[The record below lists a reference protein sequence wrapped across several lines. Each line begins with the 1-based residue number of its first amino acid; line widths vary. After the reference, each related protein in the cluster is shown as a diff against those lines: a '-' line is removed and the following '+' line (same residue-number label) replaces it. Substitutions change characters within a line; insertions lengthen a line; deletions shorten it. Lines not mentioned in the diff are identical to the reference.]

1 MTLYEMLLYF
11 FIYGILGWCTE
22 VAFAAAKERRFVNR
36 GFLNGPICPIYG
48 VGVVTVTAFLD
59 PLRDQWV
66 LLYLASTI
74 LVTLIE
80 GLTGFV
86 LDRLFHHKWWD
97 YTGMP
102 FNIGGYV
109 CLVFSLV
116 WGVACVTIVKVI
128 HPVVRDL
135 CLLLPH
141 VLGILIL
148 TGCVCAMAADL
159 LVTVNSILKWNRQ
172 LDALDKIAAD
182 LRELPQVLVADMRE
196 ELRKGNRSILSGRL
210 EEMIRDRLEKKEQ
223 IMLFLN
229 RRGYAGFVSCRAC
242 GYVVK
247 CPHCDVSLSA
257 HRNGRLVCHYCG
269 YEEPAIQTCPS
280 CGSSYIGGFKAGTQ
294 QVEEMI
300 HKRFPEA
307 RVLRMDL
314 DTTRKKDGY
323 EKILET
329 FSDEE
334 ADILIGTQMIVKG
347 HDFPNV
353 TLVGILAADLSLYSD
368 DYRSAERTFQLLTQ
382 AAGRAGRGGRS
393 GEVVI
398 QTYSPDHYAV
408 RMAASQNYEGF
419 YEEEMRYRSLMG
431 YPPASHLLAVLMTG
445 ADEEGLMKA
454 AGYLKEFLHKIDP
467 RGRIQVIGPA
477 SPYVGKVSD
486 VYRRVL
492 YLKEEEEAILIEAKN
507 RMEQYIEANRGFEPF
522 RIQFDLDPMGVF

>member
-172 LDALDKIAAD
+172 NTRSSVIAAD
-182 LRELPQVLVADMRE
+182 LREL
-196 ELRKGNRSILSGRL
+196 SGRMG
-210 EEMIRDRLEKKEQ
+210 ENIYENVMGRHRDPREAGLRPGRSEKSSSQNFACRRRIAGQ
-223 IMLFLN
+223 IP
-229 RRGYAGFVSCRAC
+229 GT
-242 GYVVK
+242 
-247 CPHCDVSLSA
+247 
-257 HRNGRLVCHYCG
+257 GREKYPG
-269 YEEPAIQTCPS
+269 RPA
-280 CGSSYIGGFKAGTQ
+280 
-294 QVEEMI
+294 
-300 HKRFPEA
+300 
-307 RVLRMDL
+307 
-314 DTTRKKDGY
+314 
-323 EKILET
+323 
-329 FSDEE
+329 
-334 ADILIGTQMIVKG
+334 
-347 HDFPNV
+347 
-353 TLVGILAADLSLYSD
+353 
-368 DYRSAERTFQLLTQ
+368 YRPGLPYHAVQ
-382 AAGRAGRGGRS
+382 AA
-393 GEVVI
+393 
-398 QTYSPDHYAV
+398 
-408 RMAASQNYEGF
+408 
-419 YEEEMRYRSLMG
+419 
-431 YPPASHLLAVLMTG
+431 
-445 ADEEGLMKA
+445 
-454 AGYLKEFLHKIDP
+454 
-467 RGRIQVIGPA
+467 
-477 SPYVGKVSD
+477 
-486 VYRRVL
+486 
-492 YLKEEEEAILIEAKN
+492 
-507 RMEQYIEANRGFEPF
+507 
-522 RIQFDLDPMGVF
+522 

>member
-182 LRELPQVLVADMRE
+182 LRELSGRMGENIYENVMDGIEIHEKLDAAREERKEERKEQLTELRLQAE
-196 ELRKGNRSILSGRL
+196 ELRGRYRNWQREVSGTAGVSSGPSL
-210 EEMIRDRLEKKEQ
+210 PCSPGGIKNFWSVSGQESMKE
-223 IMLFLN
+223 N
-229 RRGYAGFVSCRAC
+229 SR
-242 GYVVK
+242 
-247 CPHCDVSLSA
+247 
-257 HRNGRLVCHYCG
+257 
-269 YEEPAIQTCPS
+269 
-280 CGSSYIGGFKAGTQ
+280 
-294 QVEEMI
+294 
-300 HKRFPEA
+300 RFP
-307 RVLRMDL
+307 V
-314 DTTRKKDGY
+314 
-323 EKILET
+323 KILALRKDFCIDKMQKSFYDKGT
-329 FSDEE
+329 RLRKFFIHLFQWGFPQSRKFHSGFPKREE
-334 ADILIGTQMIVKG
+334 QHRRK
-347 HDFPNV
+347 
-353 TLVGILAADLSLYSD
+353 
-368 DYRSAERTFQLLTQ
+368 
-382 AAGRAGRGGRS
+382 GGRQ
-393 GEVVI
+393 VFFV
-398 QTYSPDHYAV
+398 
-408 RMAASQNYEGF
+408 
-419 YEEEMRYRSLMG
+419 
-431 YPPASHLLAVLMTG
+431 
-445 ADEEGLMKA
+445 
-454 AGYLKEFLHKIDP
+454 YL
-467 RGRIQVIGPA
+467 
-477 SPYVGKVSD
+477 
-486 VYRRVL
+486 
-492 YLKEEEEAILIEAKN
+492 
-507 RMEQYIEANRGFEPF
+507 
-522 RIQFDLDPMGVF
+522 

>member
-172 LDALDKIAAD
+172 LDALEKIAAD
-182 LRELPQVLVADMRE
+182 LRELSGRMGENIYENVMDGIEIHEKLDAAREERKEERKEQLTELRLQAE
-196 ELRKGNRSILSGRL
+196 ELRGRYRELAERSIRDGRRIVRAFPTMQSRRHKELL
-210 EEMIRDRLEKKEQ
+210 ERIR
-223 IMLFLN
+223 
-229 RRGYAGFVSCRAC
+229 
-242 GYVVK
+242 
-247 CPHCDVSLSA
+247 
-257 HRNGRLVCHYCG
+257 
-269 YEEPAIQTCPS
+269 
-280 CGSSYIGGFKAGTQ
+280 
-294 QVEEMI
+294 
-300 HKRFPEA
+300 A
-307 RVLRMDL
+307 RV
-314 DTTRKKDGY
+314 
-323 EKILET
+323 
-329 FSDEE
+329 
-334 ADILIGTQMIVKG
+334 
-347 HDFPNV
+347 H
-353 TLVGILAADLSLYSD
+353 
-368 DYRSAERTFQLLTQ
+368 
-382 AAGRAGRGGRS
+382 
-393 GEVVI
+393 
-398 QTYSPDHYAV
+398 
-408 RMAASQNYEGF
+408 EG
-419 YEEEMRYRSLMG
+419 
-431 YPPASHLLAVLMTG
+431 
-445 ADEEGLMKA
+445 K
-454 AGYLKEFLHKIDP
+454 
-467 RGRIQVIGPA
+467 
-477 SPYVGKVSD
+477 
-486 VYRRVL
+486 
-492 YLKEEEEAILIEAKN
+492 
-507 RMEQYIEANRGFEPF
+507 
-522 RIQFDLDPMGVF
+522 